1 MSTALNRIEDIEP
14 ILREVNVQCEKS
26 RRLEVCDRTTSLRNL
41 YHEAIVE
48 GRRLGTE
55 GIEFALV
62 CVAVRNLFEIM
73 VLIDHLASSEEAI
86 ESWIGQLQRDVLD
99 IHEGLISLFQKH
111 GVRSLPL
118 ETSRDIIKSIGEE
131 HGVTPSKPFSMKNI
145 AEQLGLSEDYSAMYK
160 LCSKIIHP
168 SSIRVNAPGAFEK
181 DDDYKNALL
190 HVGIHYLAQ
199 IAKSARRDFA

>member
-1 MSTALNRIEDIEP
+1 
-14 ILREVNVQCEKS
+14 
-26 RRLEVCDRTTSLRNL
+26 RLEVCDRTTSVRNL
-41 YHEAIVE
+41 YQEAIGE

-86 ESWIGQLQRDVLD
+86 KSWIGQLQRDVLD
-99 IHEGLISLFQKH
+99 IQEGLISLFQKH

-118 ETSRDIIKSIGEE
+118 ETSRDSVKSNGEE
-131 HGVTPSKPFSMKNI
+131 HGVTPSKPFSIKNI
-145 AEQLGLSEDYSAMYK
+145 AEQLGLSADYSAMYK
-160 LCSKIIHP
+160 LCSKIVHP
-168 SSIRVNAPGAFEK
+168 SSIRVNLPGAFEK

-190 HVGIHYLAQ
+190 HVGIHYLAK
-199 IAKSARRDFA
+199 IARSARRDFA